1 MILLRLTIALIVGIV
16 TYFFIK
22 DVRQDMD
29 KYDETST
36 SHSETEVWYDFYT
49 VMD

>member
-1 MILLRLTIALIVGIV
+1 MILLRLTVALIVGIF

-29 KYDETST
+29 NYDETST
-36 SHSETEVWYDFYT
+36 SQSETEVWYDIF
-49 VMD
+49 M